1 MLAFQFAGDLSDDY
15 RRFVP
20 LSQNPESCED
30 LMDAETQ
37 SLLDDVD
44 SIITFLD
51 VQQLRADS
59 PASPPR

>member
-1 MLAFQFAGDLSDDY
+1 MLAFQFASDLSDDY

-20 LSQNPESCED
+20 SSQNED
-30 LMDAETQ
+30 PMDAETQ

-44 SIITFLD
+44 SIMAFLD
-51 VQQLRADS
+51 VQQLQADS